1 MCVVLKHN
9 QALSSKTIGYNFHH
23 LASWSLGTSAINSN
37 AGDSGGHYTNW
48 CMSTVYVSTVSIT

>member
-1 MCVVLKHN
+1 MCVVLKRN